1 MAASSAPDT
10 PTAEGTGGGGLR
22 PAATSA
28 SLQPGSLLI
37 HSISKDLSF
46 GSSNAQKLLGTRH
59 CFDILVICF
68 LTFSSKKSRLAIF
81 LVTFQQ
87 GQCLHNGAVSRKEYA
102 RQCVSGLPLFCS
114 PFS

>member
-1 MAASSAPDT
+1 MAALSAPDT

-37 HSISKDLSF
+37 HFIGKDLSF
-46 GSSNAQKLLGTRH
+46 GSSNARKMRGTRH
-59 CFDILVICF
+59 CYDIQVIFF
-68 LTFSSKKSRLAIF
+68 LTFSSKKSRPAIT

-102 RQCVSGLPLFCS
+102 RQCVSELPLFCS